1 MLAIFI
7 HHETLPHL
15 VIRVNT
21 YVRSFHMFVL
31 HIYYLLIGV
40 NGHRV
45 CALGLIYMF
54 GYITLIL
61 VCYIRI

>member
-21 YVRSFHMFVL
+21 IYIYIMCSFHMFVL

-54 GYITLIL
+54 T
-61 VCYIRI
+61 